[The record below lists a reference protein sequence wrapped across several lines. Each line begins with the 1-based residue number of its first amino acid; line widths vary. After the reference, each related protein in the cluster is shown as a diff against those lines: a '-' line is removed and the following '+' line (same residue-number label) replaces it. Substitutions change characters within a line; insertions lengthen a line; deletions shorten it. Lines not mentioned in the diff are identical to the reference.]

1 MEFPMGDDDQ
11 LGVKRVTITKA
22 GQSQTVRFRS
32 NVEDA
37 TYDVTFKHT

>member
-22 GQSQTVRFRS
+22 GQSETIRYRS
-32 NVEDA
+32 NAEDA
-37 TYDVTFKHT
+37 TDDVTFEHT